1 MLSRA
6 WRKNAQSNPNNASI
20 SAHCVARF
28 PAGYAMRA
36 RVYVRPYATG
46 LIGVNMRQFL
56 YNALCGVV
64 FCSLWVFC
72 LLSYF
77 DVLTK

>member
-20 SAHCVARF
+20 SAHCVARYL
-28 PAGYAMRA
+28 AGYAMRA
-36 RVYVRPYATG
+36 RVYVHPYATG
-46 LIGVNMRQFL
+46 LIGVNMRQFF
-56 YNALCGVV
+56 YNALSCVV